1 MVCAPCQ
8 KKAEARR
15 RAMLEQV
22 AQTNPQAANA
32 YNANTTAANNL
43 GPKTTRVLPRYTW
56 PKPTKPI
63 VSNTKVQS
71 KTVWNEGYQAFM
83 MRKDK

>member
-15 RAMLEQV
+15 QAMLKQV
-22 AQTNPQAANA
+22 ALTNPKAAKA
-32 YNANTTAANNL
+32 YEANTTAVTNL
-43 GPKTTRVLPRYTW
+43 WPKTTKVLPRYTW
-56 PKPTKPI
+56 PAWKPI
-63 VSNTKVQS
+63 ISNTKVQS
-71 KTVWNEGYQAFM
+71 KTVWNEWYQAFM

>member
-15 RAMLEQV
+15 QAMLQQV
-22 AQTNPQAANA
+22 AQTNPKAARA
-32 YNANTTAANNL
+32 YNANTTAAA
-43 GPKTTRVLPRYTW
+43 PKTKVLPRYEW
-56 PKPTKPI
+56 PVPTPITDTEFKPT
-63 VSNTKVQS
+63 
-71 KTVWNEGYQAFM
+71 TVWNEGYHAFM

>member
-15 RAMLEQV
+15 QAMLNQV
-22 AQTNPQAANA
+22 ALTNPKAAKA
-32 YNANTTAANNL
+32 YEANTSASLNL
-43 GPKTTRVLPRYTW
+43 GPKTTRVLPRHVW
-56 PKPTKPI
+56 PTKPI

-71 KTVWNEGYQAFM
+71 KTVWNEWYQAFM

>member
-15 RAMLEQV
+15 QAMLNQV
-22 AQTNPQAANA
+22 ALTNPKAAKA
-32 YNANTTAANNL
+32 YEANTTAAMNL
-43 GPKTTRVLPRYTW
+43 GPKTTRVLPRHVW
-56 PKPTKPI
+56 PTKPI

-71 KTVWNEGYQAFM
+71 KTVWNEWYQAFM